1 MSNKDNAAGIPA
13 AYLNNVS
20 IKDAAYSDK
29 LKEFL
34 KNKPVGIAIPKN
46 QKEETILFFNLK
58 ELLNTE
64 EQDYDIKYTSS
75 PEEAVEEIFQNKPYQ
90 NVIKT
95 HNCHF
100 NLEKGYI
107 QFEQLKV
114 PIFIKA
120 NTTEEEM
127 LKVTKHYPKFKPYF
141 RSSFIKNFKIH
152 NLDHTDILIKKDIVY
167 NNKSHIVSVNPAKRK
182 QILKNR
188 LEQKQSKKLQ
198 NIIIEKTSLYK
209 FNRRYIDDVLKNPLT
224 LRSYKNFIEWD
235 RLISNNLNTIFLSKR
250 KNYVLLNYLKSYI
263 GPLEEFINL
272 FDITKLQPEYKRL
285 FKILIAYSKRIKK
298 YINE

>member
-20 IKDAAYSDK
+20 IRDAAYSDN
-29 LKEFL
+29 LKALL
-34 KNKPVGIAIPKN
+34 KNKPVGVALPKDTK
-46 QKEETILFFNLK
+46 QEPIIFFNLK
-58 ELLNTE
+58 ELLSIKE
-64 EQDYDIKYTSS
+64 DDYDIKYTSS
-75 PEEAVEEIFQNKPYQ
+75 PEEAVEEIFENKPYQ
-90 NVIKT
+90 NLIKT

-100 NLEKGYI
+100 NLDKGFI
-107 QFEQLKV
+107 QFQKLKV
-114 PIFIKA
+114 PLFVKYE
-120 NTTEEEM
+120 TTVDEV
-127 LKVTKHYPKFKPYF
+127 LKVSRHYPKFKPYN
-141 RSSFIKNFKIH
+141 RSRFIKNFKIH
-152 NLDHTDILIKKDIVY
+152 DSDNTDILIKKDLVY
-167 NNKSHIVSVNPAKRK
+167 NNRSNIVSVNPVKKK
-182 QILKNR
+182 QILKR
-188 LEQKQSKKLQ
+188 RSEEIKSRKLQ
-198 NIIIEKTSLYK
+198 NIIIENTSLYK
-209 FNRRYIDDVLKNPLT
+209 VNRRYIDDVLKSPLT
-224 LRSYKNFIEWD
+224 LIRYKNFIEWD